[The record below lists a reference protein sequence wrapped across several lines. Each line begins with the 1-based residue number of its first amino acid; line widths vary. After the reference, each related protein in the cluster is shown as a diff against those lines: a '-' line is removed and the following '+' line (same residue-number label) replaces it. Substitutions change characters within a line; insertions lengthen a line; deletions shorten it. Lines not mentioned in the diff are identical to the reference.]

1 MKIFLPNG
9 SQLELDGGANVADC
23 AAKISL
29 GLAKNALAGKVNDVL
44 VDLNC
49 ELSDGDKVEVI
60 TFDSPEGKE
69 IFWHSSSHLLAEA
82 VQDLFPNAKLAVG
95 PAIENGFYYDFG
107 DVEPFKPEDLEKIEK
122 RMSEIA
128 AQKKEYKKTVL
139 SRDEARKYF
148 ESKGE
153 KYKIELLDDKI
164 IGDPAFYSQGGWQ
177 DMCRGPH
184 LPDTGF
190 VKAFKL
196 TAASSAHWRLEQNKD
211 NPIMM
216 QRIYGIS
223 FPKKKELD
231 DYITLLEEA
240 KKRDHRK
247 LGKELDLFSF
257 HDEGV
262 GFPFWHTKGMIVYD
276 EVAQF
281 SRKEHTKRGYGE
293 VKTPVILSEELWKK
307 SGHYDK
313 YKDNMYFVDIDEQ
326 AHAIKPMNCPGG
338 LLIYKNA
345 TRSYRDLPIR
355 NFEFGLVH
363 RHEKSSALHGLFRVR
378 QFTQDDAHIFC
389 TPEQIEKEIHDVI
402 DFIFSVYKTMGFKD
416 FFVELSTRPEKY
428 IGDES
433 VWDTAEKA
441 LQNVLE
447 KSEIN
452 YKLNPGDGAF
462 YGPKIDFH
470 IRDSLKRSW
479 QCGTIQL
486 DFSMPMRFDLEYTD
500 SDGQKKCP
508 VMIHRA
514 LLGSMERFIG
524 IMIEHYAGF
533 LPLWLSPV
541 QVKVIAVSDTFM
553 PYAEKVFE
561 QMKAAGL
568 RAEIDTRNEK
578 IGFKIRDA
586 EVHKVPYMLII
597 GEKEQ
602 ANGNISARLHGE
614 GDLGAFDTNEFI
626 AKLQKQIS
634 EKTPDYPKSDC
645 PK

>member
-1 MKIFLPNG
+1 MFIVLPNG
-9 SQLELDGGANVADC
+9 SPLEITDGASVADC
-23 AAKISL
+23 AVAISL
-29 GLAKNALAGKVNDVL
+29 GLAKNAVAGKVNGNT
-44 VDLNC
+44 VDLNYR
-49 ELSDGDKVEVI
+49 LSDGDKLEII

-69 IFWHSSSHLLAEA
+69 IFWHSSSHLLAQA
-82 VQDLFPNAKLAVG
+82 VQELFPNAKLAVG

-107 DVEPFKPEDLEKIEK
+107 DVEPFKPEDLTAIEQ
-122 RMSEIA
+122 RMTEIVSR
-128 AQKKEYKKTVL
+128 KKEFCKLTL
-139 SRDEARKYF
+139 SRDEAKKYF

-153 KYKIELLDDKI
+153 KYKTELLDANI
-164 IGDPAFYSQGGWQ
+164 IGDPSFYSQGEWQ

-184 LPDTGF
+184 LPDMGYI
-190 VKAFKL
+190 KAFKL
-196 TAASSAHWRLEQNKD
+196 TAASSAHWRPEQHKD
-211 NPIMM
+211 NPVMM

-223 FPKKKELD
+223 FPKKKDLD

-262 GFPFWHTKGMIVYD
+262 GFPFWHTKGMTIY
-276 EVAQF
+276 ETLAEY
-281 SRKEHTKRGYGE
+281 SRKEHYKRNYGE
-293 VKTPVILSEELWKK
+293 VKTPVLLSESLWHK
-307 SGHYDK
+307 SGHWDK
-313 YKDNMYFVDIDEQ
+313 YKDNMYFVEIDEMPY
-326 AHAIKPMNCPGG
+326 AVKPMNCPGG
-338 LLIYKNA
+338 LLIYKNS

-389 TPEQIEKEIHDVI
+389 TPEQIEKEIDDVI
-402 DFIFSVYKTMGFKD
+402 KFIFDVYKTMGFED
-416 FFVELSTRPEKY
+416 FFVELSTKPEKY
-428 IGDES
+428 IGDDS
-433 VWDTAEKA
+433 VWETAEKA

-447 KSEIN
+447 NRKIN
-452 YKLNPGDGAF
+452 YRLNPGDGAF

-470 IRDSLKRSW
+470 IRDSIKRSW

-524 IMIEHYAGF
+524 ILIEHYAGF

-541 QVKVIAVSDTFM
+541 QVKIIAVSDTFL
-553 PYAEKVFE
+553 PYAEKIFDK
-561 QMKAAGL
+561 MKAAGL
-568 RAEIDTRNEK
+568 RTEIDMRNEK

-586 EVHKVPYMLII
+586 EVHKIPYMIII

-602 ANGNISARLHGE
+602 VNGNISARLHGK
-614 GDLGAFDTNEFI
+614 GDLGTFETDEFI
-626 AKLQKQIS
+626 KKLQKQIS
-634 EKTPDYPKSDC
+634 DKSGY
-645 PK
+645 

>member
-1 MKIFLPNG
+1 MFIVLPNG
-9 SQLELDGGANVADC
+9 SPLEITGGASVADC
-23 AAKISL
+23 AAAISL
-29 GLAKNALAGKVNDVL
+29 GLAKNAVAGKVNGNT
-44 VDLNC
+44 VDLNYR
-49 ELSDGDKVEVI
+49 LSDGDKLEII

-69 IFWHSSSHLLAEA
+69 IFWHSSSHLLAQA
-82 VQDLFPNAKLAVG
+82 VQELFPNAKLAVG

-107 DVEPFKPEDLEKIEK
+107 DVEPFKPEDLTAIEQ
-122 RMSEIA
+122 RMTEIVSR
-128 AQKKEYKKTVL
+128 KKEFCKLTL
-139 SRDEARKYF
+139 SRDEAKKYF

-153 KYKIELLDDKI
+153 KYKTELLDANI
-164 IGDPAFYSQGGWQ
+164 IGDPSFYSQGEWQ

-184 LPDTGF
+184 LPDMGYI
-190 VKAFKL
+190 KAFKL
-196 TAASSAHWRLEQNKD
+196 TAASSAHWRPEQHKD
-211 NPIMM
+211 NPVMM

-223 FPKKKELD
+223 FPKKKDLD

-262 GFPFWHTKGMIVYD
+262 GFPFWHTKGMTIY
-276 EVAQF
+276 ETLAEY
-281 SRKEHTKRGYGE
+281 SRKEHYKRNYGE
-293 VKTPVILSEELWKK
+293 VKTPVLLSESLWHK
-307 SGHYDK
+307 SGHWDK
-313 YKDNMYFVDIDEQ
+313 YKDNMYFVEIDEMPY
-326 AHAIKPMNCPGG
+326 AVKPMNCPGG
-338 LLIYKNA
+338 LLIYKNS

-389 TPEQIEKEIHDVI
+389 TPEQIEKEIDDVI
-402 DFIFSVYKTMGFKD
+402 EFIFDVYKTMGFED
-416 FFVELSTRPEKY
+416 FFVELSTKPEKY
-428 IGDES
+428 IGDDS
-433 VWDTAEKA
+433 VWETAEKA

-447 KSEIN
+447 NRKIN
-452 YKLNPGDGAF
+452 YRLNPGDGAF

-470 IRDSLKRSW
+470 IRDSIKRSW

-524 IMIEHYAGF
+524 ILIEHYAGF

-541 QVKVIAVSDTFM
+541 QVKIIAVSDTFL
-553 PYAEKVFE
+553 PYAEKIFDK
-561 QMKAAGL
+561 MKAAGL
-568 RAEIDTRNEK
+568 RTEIDMRNEK

-586 EVHKVPYMLII
+586 EVHKIPYMIII

-602 ANGNISARLHGE
+602 VNGNISARLHGK
-614 GDLGAFDTNEFI
+614 GDLGTFETDEFI
-626 AKLQKQIS
+626 KKLQKQIS
-634 EKTPDYPKSDC
+634 DKSGY
-645 PK
+645 

>member
-1 MKIFLPNG
+1 MKVFLPDG
-9 SQLELDGGANVADC
+9 SSLDIADGLDIAAC
-23 AAKISL
+23 AAAISL
-29 GLAKNALAGKVNDVL
+29 GLAKNALAGKVNGNS
-44 VDLNC
+44 VDLNYK
-49 ELSDGDKVEVI
+49 LSDGDKVEII

-69 IFWHSSSHLLAEA
+69 IFWHSSSHLLAQA
-82 VQDLFPNAKLAVG
+82 VQELFPNAKLAVG

-107 DVEPFKPEDLEKIEK
+107 DVEPFKPEDLLAIEK
-122 RMSEIA
+122 KMAEIVS
-128 AQKKEYKKTVL
+128 QKKDYTRFTLPREDAK
-139 SRDEARKYF
+139 KYF
-148 ESKGE
+148 ESKNE
-153 KYKIELLDDKI
+153 KYKIELLEANI
-164 IGDPAFYSQGGWQ
+164 IGDPSFYSQGDWQ

-184 LPDTGF
+184 LPNTGF
-190 VKAFKL
+190 IKAFKL
-196 TAASSAHWRLEQNKD
+196 TAASSAHWRPEQHKD

-231 DYITLLEEA
+231 DYLTLLEEA

-257 HDEGV
+257 QEEGV
-262 GFPFWHTKGMIVYD
+262 GFPFWHTKGMIVYN
-276 EVAQF
+276 EVADY
-281 SRKEHTKRGYGE
+281 SRKEHFKRGYGE
-293 VKTPVILSEELWKK
+293 VKTPVVLSENLWHK
-307 SGHYDK
+307 SGHWDK
-313 YKDNMYFVDIDEQ
+313 YKDNMYFVEIDEQ
-326 AHAIKPMNCPGG
+326 PHAIKPMNCPGG
-338 LLIYKNA
+338 LLIYKNS

-389 TPEQIEKEIHDVI
+389 TPEQIENEINDVI
-402 DFIFSVYKTMGFKD
+402 EFIFSVYKTMGFND

-428 IGDES
+428 IGDEK
-433 VWDTAEKA
+433 VWDIAEKS

-447 KSEIN
+447 SRKIN
-452 YKLNPGDGAF
+452 YQLNPGDGAF

-470 IRDSLKRSW
+470 IRDSLRRSW

-486 DFSMPMRFDLEYTD
+486 DFSMPMRFELEYTD

-533 LPLWLSPV
+533 LPLWLAPV
-541 QVKVIAVSDTFM
+541 QVKVIAVSDTFL
-553 PYAEKVFE
+553 PYAQEIFEKI
-561 QMKAAGL
+561 KAAGL

-586 EVHKVPYMLII
+586 ETHKIPFMIII

-602 ANGNISARLHGE
+602 TNGNISARLHGK

-626 AKLQKQIS
+626 AKLQKLIS
-634 EKTPDYPKSDC
+634 EKTPDYPEE
-645 PK
+645 